1 MAINNTTGILSSAEQ
16 AQLNYE
22 QHKDKYV
29 DATEDLVNSET
40 FMQLLVAEMTNQDPL
55 EPTSNTEFI
64 SQLATFSQMQY
75 MRDASTYSMAT
86 YASSLVGK
94 TATATKMDG
103 KNLISKTG
111 VVESVTF
118 NKSTN
123 SYTVKIDGES
133 FDLSKVTAVSETKTD
148 ETVDGTDMQNA
159 LGDSIARAASMV
171 GMYAYVSKE
180 ENGVITKDEGFITA
194 VTVKDGV
201 ISAVINEKTYA
212 LSDIT
217 EVTYA
222 MVVDD
227 TENAEG
233 TVPGENAP
241 ESGEV
246 GGVDSEDA
254 AESGAVGG
262 VDSEDA
268 AESGAVGGADSEESA
283 QQDVIRAVDEDVV
296 LQTGAITPD
305 YVENDVADVV
315 DEAEPVQAVQQA
327 GRADDAET
335 ELIYKLIEAL
345 ESGADIETVLKIAGE
360 IPEDQ
365 VITNPHPTG
374 ITPVSPGI
382 SAPSSAGISSVEL
395 SNEKVESES
404 AIEGA
409 MKTETATRNTS
420 SDEEDRLLAQ
430 RILDAMAQGA
440 DLETLLRM
448 GGLIPETDEES

>member
-180 ENGVITKDEGFITA
+180 ENGVIQRTK
-194 VTVKDGV
+194 
-201 ISAVINEKTYA
+201 A
-212 LSDIT
+212 LS
-217 EVTYA
+217 
-222 MVVDD
+222 
-227 TENAEG
+227 
-233 TVPGENAP
+233 
-241 ESGEV
+241 
-246 GGVDSEDA
+246 
-254 AESGAVGG
+254 
-262 VDSEDA
+262 
-268 AESGAVGGADSEESA
+268 
-283 QQDVIRAVDEDVV
+283 
-296 LQTGAITPD
+296 
-305 YVENDVADVV
+305 
-315 DEAEPVQAVQQA
+315 
-327 GRADDAET
+327 
-335 ELIYKLIEAL
+335 
-345 ESGADIETVLKIAGE
+345 
-360 IPEDQ
+360 
-365 VITNPHPTG
+365 
-374 ITPVSPGI
+374 
-382 SAPSSAGISSVEL
+382 
-395 SNEKVESES
+395 
-404 AIEGA
+404 
-409 MKTETATRNTS
+409 
-420 SDEEDRLLAQ
+420 RL
-430 RILDAMAQGA
+430 
-440 DLETLLRM
+440 
-448 GGLIPETDEES
+448 